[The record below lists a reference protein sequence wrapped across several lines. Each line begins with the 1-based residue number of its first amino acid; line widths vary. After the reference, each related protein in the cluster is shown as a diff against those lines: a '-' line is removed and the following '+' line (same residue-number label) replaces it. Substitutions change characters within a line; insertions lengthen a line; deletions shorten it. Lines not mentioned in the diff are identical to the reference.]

1 MLRQTV
7 PISLWCRM
15 LYLTAMTRSFLDMST
30 MPAASK
36 NPTAPLATPPSATDL
51 RPEATSAPPSGIVD
65 VVNHGRTKPGLI
77 PLWVGEGDL
86 STPAFIT
93 DAATRS
99 LSAGETFY
107 TYQRGIPELREALA
121 RYDERV
127 YGAPTSPERFFVTG
141 SGMQAVQLAVRMIAG
156 VGDEVLIPT
165 PAWPNFG
172 AAIGVNGA
180 TAVGVPMEFGNNG
193 VTLDLDR
200 LAAAVTPRTRAL
212 AINTPANPTGWTA
225 SREELAGILA
235 LARKHGLWIIADE
248 IYGRFML
255 DGAERA
261 PSFHDIMA
269 DDDKILFVQTFSKNW
284 AMTGWRLGWIEC
296 HPSLGDTVE
305 NLIQYSSSG
314 VATFVQR
321 AGIAALDHGE
331 SFVQH
336 QIARAK
342 AGRDIVCNGLA
353 ATGRV
358 LFARP
363 TGAFYLYFGV
373 EGEMDSTALAKR
385 LVDEANVGLAPGRAF
400 GPHGEGF
407 LRLCFARKAEDLEE
421 ATARLARAIA

>member
-1 MLRQTV
+1 M
-7 PISLWCRM
+7 
-15 LYLTAMTRSFLDMST
+15 TASSI
-30 MPAASK
+30 
-36 NPTAPLATPPSATDL
+36 DL
-51 RPEATSAPPSGIVD
+51 RPLIRQEAADAPPSGIVE
-65 VVNHGRTKPGLI
+65 VSNYGRGRPGLI
-77 PLWVGEGDL
+77 PLWVGEGDMP
-86 STPAFIT
+86 TPAFIT

-99 LSAGETFY
+99 LAAGETFY
-107 TYQRGIPELREALA
+107 TWQKGIPELREAIS
-121 RYDERV
+121 RYMSRI
-127 YGAPTSPERFFVTG
+127 YGQNLGTDRFHVTIG
-141 SGMQAVQLAVRMIAG
+141 GMQALQIATRLAAG
-156 VGDEVLIPT
+156 EGDEVLVPS
-165 PAWPNFG
+165 PAWPNFTG
-172 AAIGVNGA
+172 AIMVAGGTPVD
-180 TAVGVPMEFGNNG
+180 VPMTLAGNG
-193 VTLDLDR
+193 SDEQWLLDIER
-200 LAAAVTPRTRAL
+200 LEKAVTARTK
-212 AINTPANPTGWTA
+212 AIVINSPSNPTGWTA
-225 SREELAGILA
+225 SRAELEGVLA
-235 LARKHGLWIIADE
+235 LSRRHGLWIIADE

-255 DGAERA
+255 DGTERA

-296 HPSLGDTVE
+296 HPSLGDTIE

-336 QIARAK
+336 QIARAR

-373 EGEMDSTALAKR
+373 EGETDSTALAKR
-385 LVDEANVGLAPGRAF
+385 LVVEANVGLAPGRAF
-400 GPHGEGF
+400 GPHGEGY

>member
-1 MLRQTV
+1 M
-7 PISLWCRM
+7 
-15 LYLTAMTRSFLDMST
+15 TASSI
-30 MPAASK
+30 
-36 NPTAPLATPPSATDL
+36 DL
-51 RPEATSAPPSGIVD
+51 RPLIRQEAADAPPSGIVE
-65 VVNHGRTKPGLI
+65 VSNYGRGRPGLI
-77 PLWVGEGDL
+77 PLWVGEGDMP
-86 STPAFIT
+86 TPAFIT

-99 LSAGETFY
+99 LAAGETFY
-107 TYQRGIPELREALA
+107 TWQKGIPELREAIS
-121 RYDERV
+121 RYMSRI
-127 YGAPTSPERFFVTG
+127 YGQNLSTDRFHVTIG
-141 SGMQAVQLAVRMIAG
+141 GMQALQIATRLAAG
-156 VGDEVLIPT
+156 EGDEVLVPS
-165 PAWPNFG
+165 PAWPNFTG
-172 AAIGVNGA
+172 AIMVAGGTPVD
-180 TAVGVPMEFGNNG
+180 VPMTLAGNG
-193 VTLDLDR
+193 SDEQWLLDIER
-200 LAAAVTPRTRAL
+200 LEKAVTARTK
-212 AINTPANPTGWTA
+212 AIVINSPSNPTGWTA
-225 SREELAGILA
+225 SRAELEGVLA
-235 LARKHGLWIIADE
+235 LSRRHGLWIIADE

-255 DGAERA
+255 DGTERA

-296 HPSLGDTVE
+296 HPSLGDTIE

-336 QIARAK
+336 QIARAR

-373 EGEMDSTALAKR
+373 EGETDSTALAKR

-400 GPHGEGF
+400 GPHGEGY